1 MSAVPAFEIG
11 VWNAWIF
18 MLYHFLP
25 MPLLMLAQGG
35 QARELETPHS
45 ELERRLYPIIMVLWI
60 LALIYSIFLPLRL
73 GTIWLYVGLPVF
85 ILGLI
90 GQIAVCVSMCTT
102 PIDEKPVTSGIYQYS
117 RHPYYITQFIL
128 FIGVGIASASWVFLL
143 VSIVW
148 LVLISLTVN
157 DEERNCLEKYGV
169 AYREYMNRTPRW
181 IGIPKQ

>member
-1 MSAVPAFEIG
+1 VSAIPTFEIG
-11 VWNAWIF
+11 VWNVWIF
-18 MLYHFLP
+18 MLCHSLIYLP
-25 MPLLMLAQGG
+25 LILVQRG

-128 FIGVGIASASWVFLL
+128 FIGVGIASASWVFL
-143 VSIVW
+143 VFSIVYS
-148 LVLISLTVN
+148 VLHFIIATP
-157 DEERNCLEKYGV
+157 EEQHLLKKYGD
-169 AYREYMNRTPRW
+169 AYYKYMNRTPRW
-181 IGIPKQ
+181 IGIPKS